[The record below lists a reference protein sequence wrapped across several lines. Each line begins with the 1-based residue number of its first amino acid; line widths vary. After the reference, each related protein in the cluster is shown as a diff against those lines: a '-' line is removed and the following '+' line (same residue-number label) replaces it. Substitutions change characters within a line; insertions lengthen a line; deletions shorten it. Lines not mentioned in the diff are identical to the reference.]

1 MSLRNRG
8 RAEPNVRV
16 KLGCSLLTAELSIR
30 ACYWYVCSDR
40 GIRGQEGV
48 GVRARSVRQGCGAA
62 RAHKWI
68 RAGKSVTDPLKAQA
82 VAALSRAHN
91 LFSRATKNDG
101 VGDAPDQMQA
111 HAEAVTRRADGL
123 PGAAAQRSGASITRL
138 TRLAHSDRTLGQII
152 TAAHDEHTHGRAATR
167 TVLDAALT
175 DTTPAVDT
183 PLGRREAAGRMAARL
198 RAQHRHVAGSRRWAR
213 LLARRLRR
221 LHYLRGRSMRSNQPS
236 GRAAV
241 LAAIRKALDIKGIH
255 DPAARA
261 RWERGMDL
269 VARRESNYNANA
281 VNDWDSN
288 AARGTPSKG
297 AWQFIAPTFAAYHQP
312 GTSRDIHN
320 LVAQACAFINYAM
333 GRYGVAIDASNLADR
348 IQQADPHRAPK
359 GY

>member
-1 MSLRNRG
+1 M
-8 RAEPNVRV
+8 
-16 KLGCSLLTAELSIR
+16 
-30 ACYWYVCSDR
+30 
-40 GIRGQEGV
+40 
-48 GVRARSVRQGCGAA
+48 
-62 RAHKWI
+62 
-68 RAGKSVTDPLKAQA
+68 TDPLRMQA
-82 VAALSRAHN
+82 VAALARAHN
-91 LFSRATKNDG
+91 LFAGTPVSPRIGDVAEQTDATSH
-101 VGDAPDQMQA
+101 
-111 HAEAVTRRADGL
+111 HAAGL
-123 PGAAAQRSGASITRL
+123 PEAASARSGASIKL
-138 TRLAHSDRTLGQII
+138 LSHSRHADRTLGAIL
-152 TAAHDEHTHGRAATR
+152 AAARADHAHGRAATR
-167 TVLDAALT
+167 TVLEAAES
-175 DTTPAVDT
+175 DVTPAADT
-183 PLGRREAAGRMAARL
+183 PMGRREAMARTAKRL
-198 RAQHRHVAGSRRWAR
+198 RSQHRHITTSRRRAR

-221 LHYLRGRSMRSNQPS
+221 LHYPQRRSMHRNHAS

-255 DPAARA
+255 NPAARA

-281 VNDWDSN
+281 INNWDSN

-333 GRYGVAIDASNLADR
+333 GRYGVAADASNLADR